1 MDDPER
7 DYWNAW
13 NSEHREDGRGDV
25 SLRQAEVV
33 LDWLSDDRQ
42 LRLLDAGCGTGWMS
56 QALTAHGSVVGTDL
70 ADEVVARAAERVPS
84 ATFVAGDGNE
94 RGIRRP
100 VRRGGLTRSLVPRGG
115 SACVR
120 GPPPKR
126 TGRRRTA
133 HPRNAEPPVLER
145 FNWIAPPGPGQR
157 RKWVSRTELTELLTD
172 VGFRIDVMRTL
183 SPKAD
188 RGLMRYVAK
197 LGRVLHLS
205 TLLERFGFGWT
216 IMVRATRV

>member
-1 MDDPER
+1 MSVEL
-7 DYWNAW
+7 
-13 NSEHREDGRGDV
+13 DGPFDVVV
-25 SLRQAEVV
+25 SLEV
-33 LDWLSDDRQ
+33 LSHVEDQ
-42 LRLLDAGCGTGWMS
+42 HAF
-56 QALTAHGSVVGTDL
+56 
-70 ADEVVARAAERVPS
+70 VARLRSELVDGGRLIL
-84 ATFVAGDGNE
+84 ATQN
-94 RGIRRP
+94 R
-100 VRRGGLTRSLVPRGG
+100 
-115 SACVR
+115 
-120 GPPPKR
+120 
-126 TGRRRTA
+126 
-133 HPRNAEPPVLER
+133 PVLER